1 MFARSSGLGMSQGS
15 TLHKRGVQEHEQEAA
30 DRTDGRAYRLT
41 KERSREA
48 LGGFHGDH
56 IRSAQGGRGGP
67 DSGLWEVLR
76 PRSEGQGRQ
85 ESAERGEDED
95 PGLQG
100 SGVQGGQIPQGYD
113 LVASWTIGAPSR
125 PRSNSCEARVRQG
138 TAPDTAGF
146 PR

>member
-1 MFARSSGLGMSQGS
+1 MFARSSGAGMTQRS
-15 TLHKRGVQEHEQEAA
+15 TCHKRGEQEHEQEAVDRA
-30 DRTDGRAYRLT
+30 DRRAHRLT
-41 KERSREA
+41 QERSREA
-48 LGGFHGDH
+48 LGCFHDDY

-85 ESAERGEDED
+85 KSAERGENED
-95 PGLQG
+95 PGFQG

-125 PRSNSCEARVRQG
+125 LRLSNFLIHWSA
-138 TAPDTAGF
+138 
-146 PR
+146 